1 MVKVEVRFL
10 SEAECKAYLK
20 GVEDTVGWMAVR
32 IIVRDANGSIVFK
45 FED

>member
-1 MVKVEVRFL
+1 MKRSRCVSCPKPSAKL
-10 SEAECKAYLK
+10 